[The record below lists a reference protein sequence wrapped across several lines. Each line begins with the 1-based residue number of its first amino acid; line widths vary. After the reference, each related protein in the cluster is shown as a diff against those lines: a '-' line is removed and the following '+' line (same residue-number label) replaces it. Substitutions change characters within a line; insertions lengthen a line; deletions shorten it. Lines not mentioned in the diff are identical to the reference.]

1 MVASIIFGVVVL
13 VAFAGLQTYNAGK
26 SVFDR

>member
-1 MVASIIFGVVVL
+1 MVASIIFGLVIVVG
-13 VAFAGLQTYNAGK
+13 FAALQTYNAGK

>member
-1 MVASIIFGVVVL
+1 MVASIIFGGVVL
-13 VAFAGLQTYNAGK
+13 VAFAVLQTCKAGK